1 MASSSFS
8 IEFNFG
14 PEDQEAKAKREAKL
28 REAMKASNEPEYL
41 LENDRFNPDALV
53 WLLENKCIEF
63 RSLGKYSNL
72 DDCDVVAPGFL
83 LDGELGQSTF
93 QLFDGLRSEMEE
105 VAIPREWT
113 NFPGRGDF
121 DYDVL
126 IANYGIIW
134 SLSGIG
140 SSTIDVE
147 GDDRYA
153 VGVPDAFSWIA
164 RIVWRIRQAAEMH
177 DGFNMNF
184 SVRRF
189 EDVDLEEKAPVF
201 AGETRK
207 SVSMRFDALPEINPN
222 GPTGERPFDGGEPRS
237 LWDDDQ
243 KWDMDYINSLLM
255 FTGCRFSAAPRFILR
270 TLTFIVD
277 SDKCI
282 SRFAA
287 AC

>member
-83 LDGELGQSTF
+83 PDGELGQSTF

-113 NFPGRGDF
+113 NLPGRGDF

-126 IANYGIIW
+126 IANDGIIW

-147 GDDRYA
+147 CDDRYA
-153 VGVPDAFSWIA
+153 VGVPDAFS
-164 RIVWRIRQAAEMH
+164 
-177 DGFNMNF
+177 
-184 SVRRF
+184 
-189 EDVDLEEKAPVF
+189 
-201 AGETRK
+201 
-207 SVSMRFDALPEINPN
+207 
-222 GPTGERPFDGGEPRS
+222 
-237 LWDDDQ
+237 
-243 KWDMDYINSLLM
+243 
-255 FTGCRFSAAPRFILR
+255 
-270 TLTFIVD
+270 
-277 SDKCI
+277 
-282 SRFAA
+282 
-287 AC
+287 